1 MKPVFQIVVASVLFV
16 ICVGLRKPLEA
27 DPVTHVLVLLPA
39 LAAAGG
45 LLFAG
50 LAKLVD
56 RRRDGSFTPVSETI
70 ANSLVLV
77 SVFVILY
84 WMLPRAI
91 DGSLTDTW
99 MELAKFISIPLFVGG
114 ILALAWRAAH
124 PFLRGFLKANAIS
137 MCAVMGF
144 LYTHAPVRICN
155 SYLVSDQERLGVG
168 FLFVAVGLGIVWAVP
183 LFWPPIDHTCAQN
196 AAKSIK
202 TQLV

>member
-1 MKPVFQIVVASVLFV
+1 MKPLFQIAVASMLFL

-45 LLFAG
+45 LMLAG
-50 LAKLVD
+50 LVKMAD
-56 RRRDGSFTPVSETI
+56 QRRDGSSKPVSETT

-77 SVFVILY
+77 AVFVILY

-91 DGSLTDTW
+91 DGSLTDAR

-124 PFLRGFLKANAIS
+124 SFLRGFLKANAIS

-168 FLFVAVGLGIVWAVP
+168 FLFAAAGLSIVWAVP
-183 LFWPPIDHTCAQN
+183 LFWPPVDHSPTNDAS
-196 AAKSIK
+196 KSIK